1 MVIVEGEGEA
11 VEKGIRT
18 DDDDEINDERGN
30 EEGREEISFLLGRP
44 AFFFNAFAVNRLA
57 LATRQI

>member
-44 AFFFNAFAVNRLA
+44 AFLNRLA